1 MRYMLCVTRYAKFNL
16 CYNNLM
22 FNDKK
27 FYVVAVDM
35 GYGHQRA
42 AYPFAEVAEGGIID
56 ANNYPGITA
65 DEKKL
70 WRQQSGLYN
79 FVSAFK
85 KIPLLGP
92 AVFGVMDKF
101 QDIDE
106 FYPRRPLRHSTAQ
119 QQFFFGIV
127 KRGVGQA
134 LIKRLNRDVRPLLA
148 TFFVP
153 VYFSEY
159 YNYQGQVYCLVCDAD
174 ISRSWAPINPARS
187 SVIYLAST
195 ARARERLM
203 MYGVKDSN
211 IVVTGFPLPKTNI
224 GGEDKPILKADLSQR
239 LARLDPSGIFRKTFG
254 SFVASEIGLLTHL
267 KPAGAPTLTFAVGG
281 AGAQRE
287 LAGEFLPSLKSM
299 LKDGRLKL
307 NLVAGSRPEVK
318 EYFSELL
325 KTNGLNHNKN
335 IQIIYHSTKANYFK
349 IFNRALRTTDILMTK
364 PSELSFYAGLGL
376 PILMAPIVGAQERE
390 NRSWLFSIGAGLD
403 TANLN
408 YMGEWLVDWLAD
420 GRLAR
425 AAWQGYLEAE
435 NLATYKIEKIICQRG

>member
-1 MRYMLCVTRYAKFNL
+1 
-16 CYNNLM
+16 M

-42 AYPFAEVAEGGIID
+42 AFPFADLARGGIID
-56 ANNYPGITA
+56 ANNYPGMEQS
-65 DEKKL
+65 EKKL
-70 WRQQSGLYN
+70 WKNQSGFYD
-79 FVSAFK
+79 FMSYFK

-92 AVFGVMDKF
+92 AAFGIMDKF

-106 FYPRRPLRHSTAQ
+106 FYPKRPLKQTTAQ
-119 QQFFFGIV
+119 QQFFFNKV
-127 KRGVGQA
+127 KQGVGRA
-134 LIKRLNRDVRPLLA
+134 LIKQLNREPLPLLA

-159 YNYQGQVYCLVCDAD
+159 YGYKGQVYCLICDAD

-195 ARARERLM
+195 ERARQRLM
-203 MYGVKDSN
+203 MYGVKDAN

-224 GGEDKPILKADLSQR
+224 GGEDKSILKADLSQR

-254 SFVASEIGLLTHL
+254 SFVASDIGLLTHT
-267 KPAGAPTLTFAVGG
+267 KPTAPVTLTFAVGG

-287 LAGEFLPSLKSM
+287 AAADFLPSLKPL
-299 LKDGRLKL
+299 LKDNRLKL

-325 KTNGLNHNKN
+325 AASGLRHHKN
-335 IQIIYHSTKANYFK
+335 VQIIYHRHKPDYFK

-376 PILMAPIVGAQERE
+376 PILMMPIVGAQERE
-390 NRSWLFSIGAGLD
+390 NRSWLMSIGAGLD
-403 TANLN
+403 AEDLR
-408 YMGEWLVDWLAD
+408 YMGEWLVDWLND

-425 AAWQGYLEAE
+425 GAWQGYLEAE
-435 NLATYKIEKIICQRG
+435 NLATYKIEKIICRHG

>member
-1 MRYMLCVTRYAKFNL
+1 
-16 CYNNLM
+16 M

-42 AYPFAEVAEGGIID
+42 AYPFTEEAEGGIID
-56 ANNYPGITA
+56 ANNYPGMES

-70 WRQQSGLYN
+70 WRSQSGIYD
-79 FVSAFK
+79 FISYFK

-92 AVFGVMDKF
+92 AIFGVMDKF

-106 FYPRRPLRHSTAQ
+106 FYPRRPLKHTTAQ
-119 QQFFFGIV
+119 QQFFLSRV
-127 KRGVGQA
+127 KRGVGRA
-134 LIKRLNRDVRPLLA
+134 LIKKLNRDPRPLLA

-159 YNYQGQVYCLVCDAD
+159 YGYKGQVYCLICDAD
-174 ISRSWAPINPARS
+174 ISRSWAPINPAKS

-195 ARARERLM
+195 ERARQRLM
-203 MYGVKDSN
+203 MYGVKDAN
-211 IVVTGFPLPKTNI
+211 IIVTGFPLPKTNI
-224 GGEDKPILKADLSQR
+224 GGEDKSILKADLSQR

-254 SFVASEIGLLTHL
+254 SFVASDIGLLTHL

-287 LAGEFLPSLKSM
+287 AAAEFLPSLKAM

-307 NLVAGSRPEVK
+307 NLVAGSRSDVNDYFINLVK
-318 EYFSELL
+318 EQ
-325 KTNGLNHNKN
+325 GLRHNKN
-335 IQIIYHSTKANYFK
+335 LQIIYHRHKPDYFK

-376 PILMAPIVGAQERE
+376 PILMMPIVGAQERE
-390 NRSWLFSIGAGLD
+390 NRSWLMSIGAGLD
-403 TANLN
+403 AEDLR
-408 YMGEWLVDWLAD
+408 YMGEWLPDWLND

-425 AAWQGYLEAE
+425 GAWQGYLEAE
-435 NLATYKIEKIICQRG
+435 NLATYKIEKIICQCG

>member
-1 MRYMLCVTRYAKFNL
+1 MIKP
-16 CYNNLM
+16 
-22 FNDKK
+22 DK

-42 AYPFAEVAEGGIID
+42 AFPFTQMAEGGIID
-56 ANNYPGITA
+56 ANNYHGISE

-70 WRQQSGLYN
+70 WSQQSGLYD
-79 FVSAFK
+79 FVSYFK
-85 KIPLLGP
+85 KIPILGP
-92 AVFGVMDKF
+92 AIFGVMDKF

-106 FYPRRPLRHSTAQ
+106 FYPKRKLLHSTAQ

-127 KRGVGQA
+127 KRGVGKA
-134 LIKRLNRDVRPLLA
+134 LINQLNKNPLPLLSA
-148 TFFVP
+148 FFVP

-159 YNYQGQVYCLVCDAD
+159 YGYKGQVYCLICDAD
-174 ISRSWAPINPARS
+174 ISRSWAPINPTKS
-187 SVIYLAST
+187 STIYFAST
-195 ARARERLM
+195 ERARQRLM
-203 MYGVKDSN
+203 MYGVKDKN
-211 IVVTGFPLPKTNI
+211 IIVTGFPLPKENI
-224 GGEDKPILKADLSQR
+224 GGEDKPILKADLSKR
-239 LARLDPSGIFRKTFG
+239 LARLDPTGTFRKTFG
-254 SFVASEIGLLTHL
+254 SFVASDIGLLDHT
-267 KPAGAPTLTFAVGG
+267 KSTAPVTITFAVGG

-287 LAGEFLPSLKSM
+287 LAEEFLPSLKPL
-299 LKDGRLKL
+299 LKDNKLKL
-307 NLVAGSRPEVK
+307 NLVAGSRLEVK

-325 KTNGLNHNKN
+325 KTTGLNHHKN
-335 IQIIYHSTKANYFK
+335 VQIIYHSKKADYFK
-349 IFNRALRTTDILMTK
+349 IFNRTIRTTDILMTK

-403 TANLN
+403 AENPK
-408 YMGEWLVDWLAD
+408 YMGEWLMDWLND